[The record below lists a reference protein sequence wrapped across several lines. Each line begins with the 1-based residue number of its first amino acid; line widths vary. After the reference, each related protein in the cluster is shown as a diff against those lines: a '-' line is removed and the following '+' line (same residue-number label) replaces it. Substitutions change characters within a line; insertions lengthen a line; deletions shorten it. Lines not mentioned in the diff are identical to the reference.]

1 LPGHRNEPKRH
12 QERALL
18 VKEAEMG
25 TKVRDVMTTR
35 PRAVTADTPVTQ
47 VAELM
52 EAEDVG
58 AIPVLDGEQ
67 LTAIVTDRDIVLRAV
82 AKGKDPRG
90 MPVREVFSTE
100 IITVTPDQDLSDA
113 LQIMAVN
120 QVRRLPVVDDDNRL
134 VGVVSQA
141 DVALEAR
148 EKAVGEMVEE
158 ISRPPE
164 GPRQI

>member
-1 LPGHRNEPKRH
+1 
-12 QERALL
+12 
-18 VKEAEMG
+18 MG

-52 EAEDVG
+52 ETEDVG
-58 AIPVLDGEQ
+58 AIPVLEGEQ
-67 LTAIVTDRDIVLRAV
+67 LTAIVTDRDIVVRAV

-90 MPVREVFSTE
+90 MPVREVYSTE
-100 IITVTPDQDLSDA
+100 IITVSPDQDLSDA
-113 LQIMAVN
+113 LQIMASH

-148 EKAVGEMVEE
+148 EKSVGEMVEE